1 MISENRLIESDNDT
15 PDTDESDIEDVD
27 FMNDKIG
34 SEQRRIRHREKLEE
48 DKNRKIE
55 SRRTWLLKQIKNC
68 ERKETV
74 RIRFIS
80 GSNLGS
86 LTLRHCVGLHQSAPT
101 LEIQSLGHMVPVQR
115 IQSFRTNDGF
125 SNLPYQDTNF
135 IF

>member
-1 MISENRLIESDNDT
+1 MIFENRLIESDNDT

-74 RIRFIS
+74 R
-80 GSNLGS
+80 S
-86 LTLRHCVGLHQSAPT
+86 LWSFCQKKTFPITRNMTRS
-101 LEIQSLGHMVPVQR
+101 R
-115 IQSFRTNDGF
+115 IFGQK
-125 SNLPYQDTNF
+125 
-135 IF
+135 II

>member
-1 MISENRLIESDNDT
+1 MIESDNDT

-74 RIRFIS
+74 IFCGRKYKDKLDMTTFLIFYLDDRISISKRGIKFI
-80 GSNLGS
+80 L
-86 LTLRHCVGLHQSAPT
+86 
-101 LEIQSLGHMVPVQR
+101 
-115 IQSFRTNDGF
+115 
-125 SNLPYQDTNF
+125 
-135 IF
+135 

>member
-1 MISENRLIESDNDT
+1 MIESDNDT

-86 LTLRHCVGLHQSAPT
+86 LTLRHCVGYHQSVP
-101 LEIQSLGHMVPVQR
+101 SLA
-115 IQSFRTNDGF
+115 ILS
-125 SNLPYQDTNF
+125 
-135 IF
+135 

>member
-1 MISENRLIESDNDT
+1 MTFFEKKNFLKYILKFSWVDLELSKGICDLESRLISENRLIESDNDT

-74 RIRFIS
+74 R
-80 GSNLGS
+80 
-86 LTLRHCVGLHQSAPT
+86 
-101 LEIQSLGHMVPVQR
+101 
-115 IQSFRTNDGF
+115 
-125 SNLPYQDTNF
+125 
-135 IF
+135 

>member
-1 MISENRLIESDNDT
+1 MIESDNDT

-74 RIRFIS
+74 RILWKLSSKSRFIS

-86 LTLRHCVGLHQSAPT
+86 LTLRHCVGYHQSSPS
-101 LEIQSLGHMVPVQR
+101 LEIQS
-115 IQSFRTNDGF
+115 
-125 SNLPYQDTNF
+125 
-135 IF
+135 

>member
-1 MISENRLIESDNDT
+1 MIESDNDT

-74 RIRFIS
+74 RIS
-80 GSNLGS
+80 
-86 LTLRHCVGLHQSAPT
+86 
-101 LEIQSLGHMVPVQR
+101 
-115 IQSFRTNDGF
+115 SFHFGVEFGF
-125 SNLPYQDTNF
+125 SDF
-135 IF
+135 

>member
-1 MISENRLIESDNDT
+1 MIESDNDT

-74 RIRFIS
+74 RILWKISCRFIS

-86 LTLRHCVGLHQSAPT
+86 LTLGHCVGLHQSAPT
-101 LEIQSLGHMVPVQR
+101 LEIQS
-115 IQSFRTNDGF
+115 
-125 SNLPYQDTNF
+125 
-135 IF
+135 

>member
-1 MISENRLIESDNDT
+1 MIESDNDT

-74 RIRFIS
+74 RILWKISSKCRFIS
-80 GSNLGS
+80 GSFWFSDFRALRR
-86 LTLRHCVGLHQSAPT
+86 LTPISTQFRNSIIGTYGVGTAYTVISH
-101 LEIQSLGHMVPVQR
+101 
-115 IQSFRTNDGF
+115 
-125 SNLPYQDTNF
+125 
-135 IF
+135 